1 MPGAYGGTL
10 GSPEPLSSVTE
21 AATEA
26 IDALTGASGMDDE
39 DDDDDEDWTDDDEY
53 LPLGGIGQG
62 GTRRV
67 RSEDSSMKKIKTVQ
81 GEEGRWTVT
90 DCDSTRD
97 GSRMIYSSITPYV
110 HMLHTA
116 EFEAEH
122 TCLDFTGQRRRG
134 HGYDG
139 WGYDG
144 FGVSF
149 KAHRKRM
156 KQGSS

>member
-1 MPGAYGGTL
+1 MSA
-10 GSPEPLSSVTE
+10 VTE
-21 AATEA
+21 AATDA
-26 IDALTGASGMDDE
+26 IDALTGEG
-39 DDDDDEDWTDDDEY
+39 DDDDEDWTDDDEY
-53 LPLGGIGQG
+53 SSFAYSDGGG
-62 GTRRV
+62 RRA
-67 RSEDSSMKKIKTVQ
+67 RGEDSSMKKIKTVQ
-81 GEEGRWTVT
+81 GEEGRWTIT

-144 FGVSF
+144 FGVS
-149 KAHRKRM
+149 ACVH
-156 KQGSS
+156 SSVDYRLAS